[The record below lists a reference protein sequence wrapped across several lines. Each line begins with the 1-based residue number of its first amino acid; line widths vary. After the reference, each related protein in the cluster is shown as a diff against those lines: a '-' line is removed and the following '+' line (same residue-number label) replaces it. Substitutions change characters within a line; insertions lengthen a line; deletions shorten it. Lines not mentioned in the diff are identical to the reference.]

1 MFRAFSNR
9 KSAFDKDNI
18 QDEEAKL
25 PQPYKSW
32 SGYHERHMKQ
42 RDKER

>member
-9 KSAFDKDNI
+9 KSASDKDNV

-25 PQPYKSW
+25 PQPTNL
-32 SGYHERHMKQ
+32 GPDTMKGI
-42 RDKER
+42 